1 MSFRVIRGSF
11 FRNLTTKYTKRH
23 ENSGTEQH
31 KAELREVARKYS
43 MFTVKAGYSDDIE
56 LISSIDRVREFFAD
70 LTNFS
75 DLMPGIASIHT
86 DAKGV
91 AHWKIEADIP
101 VVGSMMQKFAVE
113 LAENSEERIEWFP
126 VAKETQNFLRF
137 SADFLEKARNV
148 TLVHFSQ
155 MVELRRK
162 SARDLHLLAGLA
174 GETLISNEMSKK
186 ITEMIKVFIQRAKDK
201 LEK

>member
-1 MSFRVIRGSF
+1 
-11 FRNLTTKYTKRH
+11 
-23 ENSGTEQH
+23 
-31 KAELREVARKYS
+31 

-56 LISSIDRVREFFAD
+56 VRSSIDKVREFFTD
-70 LTNFS
+70 MNNFA

-91 AHWKIEADIP
+91 AHWKIEAEIP
-101 VVGSMMQKFAVE
+101 YVGAMIQKFAVE
-113 LAENSEERIEWFP
+113 LTENNAERVEWFP
-126 VAKETQNFLRF
+126 VAVETQNFLRY
-137 SADFLEKARNV
+137 SADFLEKAKNI

-162 SARDLHLLAGLA
+162 SARDLHMLAGLA
-174 GETLISNEMSKK
+174 GESIISSEMTKK
-186 ITEMIKVFIQRAKDK
+186 ITEMIRVFINRAKER